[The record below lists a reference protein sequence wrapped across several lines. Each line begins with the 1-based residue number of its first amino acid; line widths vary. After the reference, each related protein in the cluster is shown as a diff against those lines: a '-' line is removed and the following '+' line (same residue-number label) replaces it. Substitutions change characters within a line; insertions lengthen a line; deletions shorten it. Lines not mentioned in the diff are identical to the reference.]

1 MKNRRSELRVA
12 PLLGHGVENAVE
24 TAELMQTLG
33 FRDRR
38 QLRALLER
46 ERQAGVLI
54 LSTCRGRGGYFL
66 PSEDPAQARDE
77 IASFVHTVMS
87 RSLNSLAILRAAR
100 RALKACDGQ
109 LSIKQQQEGAEQLG
123 TEESG

>member
-1 MKNRRSELRVA
+1 MKRNGLRVA
-12 PLLGHGVENAVE
+12 PLLGHGVENAMK
-24 TAELMQTLG
+24 TSELMRALG
-33 FRDRR
+33 FHDRR

-46 ERQAGVLI
+46 ERTDGVLI
-54 LSTCRGRGGYFL
+54 LSTCRGGGGYFL

-77 IASFVHTVMS
+77 IAAFVHTVMS

-100 RALKACDGQ
+100 RALRECEGQ
-109 LSIKQQQEGAEQLG
+109 LAIKQEGAEQFG